1 MSQSLVPVRG
11 SQSREFWTKLVR
23 RWETSSESQQAVA
36 DAAGV
41 SVYTLRY
48 WVAKLRA
55 DRSREISDF
64 VEVVRP
70 PTSDP
75 QVGTVACRVRVGA
88 RVVLELDTLPSAEWV
103 RALSEGS

>member
-1 MSQSLVPVRG
+1 MSQSLVAGRG
-11 SQSREFWTKLVR
+11 AQSREFWTKLVR
-23 RWETSSESQQAVA
+23 RWETSSESQRAVA

-55 DRSREISDF
+55 DRSGETSDF
-64 VEVVRP
+64 IEVMRVP
-70 PTSDP
+70 ADSQP
-75 QVGTVACRVRVGA
+75 GAVACRVRVGA

-103 RALSEGS
+103 RALSEES